1 MRAALFLLPVISAAT
16 AYALT
21 QEPMTGKMV
30 LPKFQQSTVCSERP
44 EFLTEARTEIVGT
57 IDKLPQMGVLVAR
70 DAEYYV
76 EGQTETGSPIRVHGY
91 QSFLKTKSDTK
102 ILCGENSKGV
112 RERYSV
118 FAPTLIDTTIAH
130 KTGNSVWQF
139 QIMANEDKFSAWNI
153 KSPVAND
160 KEKLGKVMGKM
171 GSKYK
176 IYQTGHN
183 EYELMVIQENKGV
196 IEYLSVRYD
205 AVSMI
210 K

>member
-1 MRAALFLLPVISAAT
+1 MRAALFLLPIISAAT

-21 QEPMTGKMV
+21 QEPKAGKMV
-30 LPKFQQSTVCSERP
+30 LPTFQQSSACSERP
-44 EFLTEARTEIVGT
+44 DFLTESRTEIVGT
-57 IDKLPQMGVLVAR
+57 IDKLPQMGVLIAR

-91 QSFLKTKSDTK
+91 QSFIKSKTK

-139 QIMANEDKFSAWNI
+139 QIMANEDQFSAWNF
-153 KSPVAND
+153 KSPVADDN
-160 KEKLGKVMGKM
+160 EKLGKVLSKM

-196 IEYLSVRYD
+196 TEYLSIRYD
-205 AVSMI
+205 AVRNV